1 VIVAPLLAARI
12 RRRRAPDLDEEG
24 TSMRSSVAVRSVL
37 AALAALSAASA
48 LHAQSPQ
55 ETVYFTAPSN
65 RILKVTSFPSGTSAT
80 VVTDNGTNF
89 KGLVVASEGSTAAD
103 TRIIAANTTKGG
115 DIRAYSGTGTKLGV
129 IGSLKTA
136 NAVTIDSGKNV
147 WAVNA
152 DPGGTD
158 RLVFIPRVGSGY
170 GTPVPRTVPGVT
182 LLADVKFV
190 PSAKADATYEAGD
203 VLVLSAKPA
212 KILIFRGGNWQTLA
226 TNFNGT
232 QPAGMTLAPDGE
244 ILVTTLQGRILAF
257 EPDGH
262 RQATDFASLSG
273 KKGGQIAVGLQGG
286 VPRVFATVT
295 NGSALHRYSLD
306 RNGSGE
312 LVGTREYSVAS
323 NVPFGVG
330 NASLTGVAYTPSSD
344 SAVSVLPV
352 TGHEIT
358 FERVDT
364 PGVTSGALY
373 VVEEKAG
380 VRQNTVNDGVNCPD
394 GKLTIAG
401 LSSCVPAH
409 VRGFSRNG
417 SDCLLDGTACFYLA
431 FVTNTGAKAFGS
443 TQEHHFEEHDHG
455 FDTTC
460 YDANDDP
467 FNDPDSDF
475 YDSDLQEGQPRT
487 FYATDADDPKIVE
500 LHDFTDIS
508 TGCNSHIGRGGEF
521 SIFLT
526 GWDARSAID
535 VTSDKL
541 AKLDLALNGTDPE
554 AGGLATYIDPDLLG
568 EDGEAN
574 TLANDLAL
582 AQQAWANDDATATI
596 DRLEDFI
603 QRVRGNL
610 TMFNQCQPGP
620 TNCRNAPGEL
630 IARAESAAF
639 LACGAS
645 EDCQRTLP

>member
-1 VIVAPLLAARI
+1 VFAAFAIVAPLLAARI

-24 TSMRSSVAVRSVL
+24 TSMRSSVAVRSVFVSL
-37 AALAALSAASA
+37 ATLTAAGA

-55 ETVYFTAPSN
+55 ETVYFTAPNN

-89 KGLVVASEGSTAAD
+89 KGLVVASEGATAAD
-103 TRIIAANTTKGG
+103 TRIIVANTTKGG
-115 DIRAYSGTGTKLGV
+115 DIRAYTGAGVKLGV
-129 IGSLKTA
+129 IGSLKAA

-190 PSAKADATYEAGD
+190 ASAKAEATYEAGD

-212 KILIFRGGNWQTLA
+212 KILIFRGGNWQTLT

-244 ILVTTLQGRILAF
+244 ILVTTLQGRILVF
-257 EPDGH
+257 EPDGD

-286 VPRVFATVT
+286 EPRVFATAT
-295 NGSALHRYSLD
+295 NGSAVHRYSLN

-312 LVGTREYSVAS
+312 LLGTREYSVAS

-330 NASLTGVAYTPSSD
+330 NASLTGVAYTPTSD

-373 VVEEKAG
+373 VVEEWTD
-380 VRQNTVNDGVNCPD
+380 VRMNHSGCPA
-394 GKLTIAG
+394 GKLTIG
-401 LSSCVPAH
+401 SLSRCVPGY
-409 VRGFSRNG
+409 VRGFSRND
-417 SDCLLDGTACFYLA
+417 SACDGDGHGCFYLV
-431 FVTNTGAKAFGS
+431 FLTTTGAATFGS
-443 TQEHHFEEHDHG
+443 TQEHHFEENDYG

-460 YDANDDP
+460 YVNSGDAH
-467 FNDPDSDF
+467 SM
-475 YDSDLQEGQPRT
+475 QPRT
-487 FYATDADDPKIVE
+487 FYATDGDDPTILE
-500 LHDFTDIS
+500 GLDFIDIS

-521 SIFLT
+521 SMFLT
-526 GWDARSAID
+526 GWDERQAYDITKQKLENLLALVDASNTAD
-535 VTSDKL
+535 GVLAEYADPATMTTLYDLADDALDLWESQGSGYEATTL
-541 AKLDLALNGTDPE
+541 AKLNAFISKVRDAVDDSLFIECP
-554 AGGLATYIDPDLLG
+554 GGPLP
-568 EDGEAN
+568 
-574 TLANDLAL
+574 
-582 AQQAWANDDATATI
+582 
-596 DRLEDFI
+596 
-603 QRVRGNL
+603 
-610 TMFNQCQPGP
+610 
-620 TNCRNAPGEL
+620 CRNAPGEL

-645 EDCQRTLP
+645 QSCQRTLPPLP